1 MHLECIHVSEGTM
14 ADIGRRPSGYFW
26 WNMVFNL
33 ISIRYKVT
41 FFHNIKLKIETNYIY
56 QSNEYQVTATFLQRQ
71 EQYQT
76 FFFHHFYNTCNV
88 AINTE

>member
-1 MHLECIHVSEGTM
+1 MKCHVHLEFIHVSEGSM

-26 WNMVFNL
+26 WKMVFNL

-41 FFHNIKLKIETNYIY
+41 FLHNIKLKIETNYIY

-71 EQYQT
+71 EQT
-76 FFFHHFYNTCNV
+76 LL
-88 AINTE
+88 

>member
-1 MHLECIHVSEGTM
+1 MKCHVHLECIHVSEGSM

-41 FFHNIKLKIETNYIY
+41 FFHNIKLKIEKPIIFIKVMNIK
-56 QSNEYQVTATFLQRQ
+56 
-71 EQYQT
+71 
-76 FFFHHFYNTCNV
+76 
-88 AINTE
+88 

>member
-1 MHLECIHVSEGTM
+1 MKCHVHLEFIHVFEGSM
-14 ADIGRRPSGYFW
+14 ADIGR
-26 WNMVFNL
+26 NL

-71 EQYQT
+71 EQT
-76 FFFHHFYNTCNV
+76 LL
-88 AINTE
+88 